1 MCLLIPDQYQAVVSY
16 PHLIRQNS
24 SGSIYCSTVRGIAG
38 NAENESTPAVFRCR
52 KEKIVAINIDLTA
65 NGMRLKKHFCQF
77 AVTTGELK
85 FKG

>member
-52 KEKIVAINIDLTA
+52 K
-65 NGMRLKKHFCQF
+65 RKK
-77 AVTTGELK
+77 
-85 FKG
+85 